1 MTPIPSPWMGKESL
15 KGTAWYEAQGLV
27 SVVVRIRKGTHR
39 AYKRRAVRM
48 KKSLQQVLRKA
59 LEQQAPKR

>member
-1 MTPIPSPWMGKESL
+1 MAPIPSPWMGKESL
-15 KGTAWYEAQGLV
+15 KGNAWYKAQGLV
-27 SVVVRIRKGTHR
+27 SVIVRIRTTTHQ
-39 AYKRRAVRM
+39 AYKGRAIRM